1 MERRLFVVNV
11 LAPASETELAEA
23 VADAARA
30 GTPLE
35 IRGGGTRS
43 GLGRPVQAEKTLS
56 TRGLSGISLYEPGA
70 LTLVVKA
77 GTPLAEVEAALAA
90 EGQMLPFEPMDHRAL
105 LGAANDSGGEP
116 TIGGVVACGVSGP
129 RRIQAG
135 ACRDAMLGVRFVNGN
150 GEVVKSGG
158 RVMKNVTGYDLVKLM
173 CGSYGTLGALSEI
186 SFKVLPK
193 PEAEATLVCEGL
205 SAVAG
210 VAALSTA
217 LGSPF
222 GITGA
227 AHQETRSLVRVEGL
241 EGSVAYRTE
250 QLLGRLGSGW
260 EVAAGAASAA
270 LWREVRDV
278 TPFAGREGAVWRLSV
293 KPADGPLLS
302 AELRAAGL
310 GHSALYDWGG
320 GLVWLLTGE
329 TGETGE
335 AGAGLIR
342 QQTASLG
349 GHAILIRASAAT
361 RAAVEVFEPESAP
374 LAEISA
380 GLRAKFDPAGILNP
394 GRMRG

>member
-1 MERRLFVVNV
+1 VAGQGLLVADV
-11 LAPASETELAEA
+11 LNPASEAELAEA
-23 VADAARA
+23 IAGAAA
-30 GTPLE
+30 TGTPLE
-35 IRGGGTRS
+35 IRGGGTRA

-56 TRGLSGISLYEPGA
+56 TNGLSGITLYEPGA
-70 LTLVVKA
+70 LTLVAKA
-77 GTPLAEVEAALAA
+77 GTPLAEIEAALAA

-105 LGAANDSGGEP
+105 LGTDGEP

-135 ACRDAMLGVRFVNGN
+135 ACRDAMLGVRFVNGR

-173 CGSYGTLGALSEI
+173 CGSYGTLGVLSEI

-193 PEAEATLVCEGL
+193 PEAEATLIREGL

-210 VAALSTA
+210 VAALNTA

-227 AHQETRSLVRVEGL
+227 AHQGAGAATRSLVRIEGL
-241 EGSVAYRTE
+241 EGSVAYRGE
-250 QLLGRLGSGW
+250 RLLGRLGSGW
-260 EVAAGAASAA
+260 EIVTGAASAA
-270 LWREVRDV
+270 CWREVRDV

-293 KPADGPLLS
+293 KPADGPVLCD
-302 AELRAAGL
+302 ALRAEGL
-310 GHSALYDWGG
+310 DHSALFDWGG
-320 GLVWLLTGE
+320 GLVWLLAPEDGD
-329 TGETGE
+329 

-342 QQTASLG
+342 HRIASLG
-349 GHAILIRASAAT
+349 GHATLVRASAAT
-361 RAAVEVFEPESAP
+361 RAAVEVFEPEPAP
-374 LAEISA
+374 LAAISA
-380 GLRAKFDPAGILNP
+380 GLRAKFDPVGILNP